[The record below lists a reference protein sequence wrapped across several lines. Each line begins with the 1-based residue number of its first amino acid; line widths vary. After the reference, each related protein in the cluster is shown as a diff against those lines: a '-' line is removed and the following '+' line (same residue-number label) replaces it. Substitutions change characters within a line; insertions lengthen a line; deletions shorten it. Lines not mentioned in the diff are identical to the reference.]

1 VKTLHRSQPAVFLR
15 RHHLAFIFPLILAS
29 AAAPRPV
36 RAELVVLGGGEVLK
50 VAAYAVEGERA
61 LLTLASG
68 GHMTLKLARIA
79 HVVDDEVLPEPDP
92 VPAPEAAA
100 KLGLK
105 LLFEEGQTVAEDTP
119 YAGLILD
126 AARRHGLNPQLVAAV
141 VRAESAFKPRAVSHK
156 GARGLMQLM
165 PATARRFG
173 VEVAELFTPERNL
186 DAGSRYLRWLVDRFP
201 DDLPRILAAYNA
213 GEATVERYQGVP
225 PYRETRNYIRRI
237 CKTLGLEL
245 PEVATL

>member
-1 VKTLHRSQPAVFLR
+1 MKPPYRLPPAVLPLLR
-15 RHHLAFIFPLILAS
+15 RLRCLPAVLIVF
-29 AAAPRPV
+29 AAPGV
-36 RAELVVLGGGEVLK
+36 ARAELVVLGGGEVLK
-50 VAAYAVEGERA
+50 VEAYAVDGDRA
-61 LLTLASG
+61 RLTLPSG
-68 GHMTLKLARIA
+68 GNMTLALARIA

-92 VPAPEAAA
+92 VPAQETAVQA
-100 KLGLK
+100 GLK
-105 LLFEEGQTVAEDTP
+105 LLFEEGQTVPAETP
-119 YAGLILD
+119 YAELILD

-141 VRAESAFKPRAVSHK
+141 VRAESAFQSRAVSHK

-186 DAGSRYLRWLVDRFP
+186 EAGSRYLRWLVDRFP

-213 GEATVERYQGVP
+213 GEGTVERYQGVP

-237 CKTLGLEL
+237 FTTLGLDL
-245 PEVATL
+245 PAVATL